1 MISTT
6 PFCNSRQG
14 TLQPLESDWMV
25 STIRRVPT
33 WYSCPKVLP
42 VGQGISGDRAQA
54 NTGIGPTGYFVSFT
68 LTGTGS
74 GSAKSPL
81 P

>member
-1 MISTT
+1 MPMRGNAEWISTT

-42 VGQGISGDRAQA
+42 VGAGHIR
-54 NTGIGPTGYFVSFT
+54 
-68 LTGTGS
+68 
-74 GSAKSPL
+74 
-81 P
+81 

>member
-1 MISTT
+1 MDLDT

-25 STIRRVPT
+25 STIRRVPN

-42 VGQGISGDRAQA
+42 VGAGDPVMGASGPQSGRPA
-54 NTGIGPTGYFVSFT
+54 ILLVS
-68 LTGTGS
+68 
-74 GSAKSPL
+74 P
-81 P
+81 